1 MVLVEPRRGQVPFGE
16 NDGQDWLDSRV
27 LGQSAGRT
35 LREVP
40 ERPCFILAQLAH
52 HGRQDKALDA
62 LLPDVQLDFPKPRS
76 TCVTNVERSLM

>member
-27 LGQSAGRT
+27 LGQGAGRA

-40 ERPCFILAQLAH
+40 ERARFILAQLAH
-52 HGRQDKALDA
+52 HARQNKEDYLEV
-62 LLPDVQLDFPKPRS
+62 P
-76 TCVTNVERSLM
+76 N